1 MSYFFNE
8 RYVRGEFQIMFDELN
23 LAISGDEIKMAIK
36 QLRNGASAGPDLFL
50 NECFKKGS
58 NVLISYI
65 QNLFN
70 KIFEIGYFPEKWSE
84 GFIIPIFK
92 KGDTNEVS
100 NYRGITLLST
110 LGKLFTRI
118 LNNRLNAW
126 AEEYNVYIEAQAGF
140 RKHMSTIDNIFIL
153 SGLITHCLNNNE
165 TLYCAF
171 VDFSKAF
178 DYVVRDNVWY
188 KLLKIGVRGKMLD
201 IIKSMYSIVKSKI
214 KYKNNVSEAFICSIG
229 VRQGEC
235 LSPFLFS
242 MYLNDLEEEL
252 SVKGVKGVVIGM
264 FKLFL
269 LLYADDIVLFG
280 ETDADLQNALNILE
294 DYCSRWKLTVNTQKT
309 KIMVFRK
316 GGRLSSNLKFTYQD
330 KTIEVINKFS
340 YLGIVFTSGGSS
352 YETQKT
358 LSGQALKAIFTLN
371 KYLYNF
377 TSLKT
382 SHVLDL
388 FDKLVT
394 PILNYGSEVWGFY
407 KSASIETVHLQF
419 CKKILGVKQ
428 TTQNDFIYG
437 ELGRI
442 DFQSQRYINI
452 IKYWLKVVQSDNR
465 KYAKLIYDMMLNDLE
480 IRGQKQNW
488 A

>member
-1 MSYFFNE
+1 
-8 RYVRGEFQIMFDELN
+8 
-23 LAISGDEIKMAIK
+23 
-36 QLRNGASAGPDLFL
+36 
-50 NECFKKGS
+50 
-58 NVLISYI
+58 
-65 QNLFN
+65 
-70 KIFEIGYFPEKWSE
+70 
-84 GFIIPIFK
+84 
-92 KGDTNEVS
+92 
-100 NYRGITLLST
+100 
-110 LGKLFTRI
+110 
-118 LNNRLNAW
+118 
-126 AEEYNVYIEAQAGF
+126 
-140 RKHMSTIDNIFIL
+140 
-153 SGLITHCLNNNE
+153 
-165 TLYCAF
+165 
-171 VDFSKAF
+171 
-178 DYVVRDNVWY
+178 
-188 KLLKIGVRGKMLD
+188 
-201 IIKSMYSIVKSKI
+201 
-214 KYKNNVSEAFICSIG
+214 
-229 VRQGEC
+229 
-235 LSPFLFS
+235 

-316 GGRLSSNLKFTYQD
+316 GGRLSSNFKFTYQD

-382 SHVLDL
+382 SHVLEL

-480 IRGQKQNW
+480 IRAQKQNW
-488 A
+488 ALSVKKLII

>member
-1 MSYFFNE
+1 M
-8 RYVRGEFQIMFDELN
+8 RFQIT
-23 LAISGDEIKMAIK
+23 G
-36 QLRNGASAGPDLFL
+36 
-50 NECFKKGS
+50 
-58 NVLISYI
+58 V
-65 QNLFN
+65 
-70 KIFEIGYFPEKWSE
+70 
-84 GFIIPIFK
+84 
-92 KGDTNEVS
+92 
-100 NYRGITLLST
+100 LST

-118 LNNRLNAW
+118 LNNRLNAR
-126 AEEYNVYIEAQAGF
+126 AEQYNVYIEAQAGF

-214 KYKNNVSEAFICSIG
+214 KYKNNVSEAFICNIG

-269 LLYADDIVLFG
+269 LLYADDIVIFG

-294 DYCSRWKLTVNTQKT
+294 DYRSRWKLTVNTEKT

-358 LSGQALKAIFTLN
+358 LSGQALKAMFTLN

-377 TSLKT
+377 TSLNT
-382 SHVLDL
+382 SHVLEL

-452 IKYWLKVVQSDNR
+452 IKYLVKSGS
-465 KYAKLIYDMMLNDLE
+465 E
-480 IRGQKQNW
+480 
-488 A
+488 